1 MDISYTLTY
10 ELKDGDALEFPASA
24 LLKASSTAYVTVEA
38 VFEVDKDTAAAINK
52 VEDLIINVQNQLNN
66 TDGNTSGEKPYD
78 TDDPLVGKPPEAG
91 SDAVTLDEA
100 VKAAQAALAGEE
112 LTIYVELD
120 DFERDAESGEY
131 ITDEYGNLKPLITTI
146 TYIVYDKDEIVKA
159 GQKLQEAID
168 TAKAAEIG
176 AYVSSVITLS
186 SREERDKDWKSVT
199 IVDAGVYKITISGAN
214 GGHAWSQSGKMEFGG
229 KGGYVVAQKQFAAGD
244 VLKIRIGTE
253 GKGMAV
259 LNDKGDDLIRDLS
272 VTMTANQ
279 PGGWPNGGQGGK
291 PTGRSGYVST
301 PGSGGGG
308 ATDVYYAGSRAEGG
322 AALKAPGA
330 KGELGA
336 LTRAGD
342 LRLVAGGG
350 GGAGSIP
357 SIGNTGDA
365 GRSTLP
371 GGNAGSGEND
381 RAAETGAIPARRVG
395 PRTTKEK
402 SYNLGSALKTPY
414 ANITAKD
421 YNRVKSTNTDYWYG
435 EYARNEDVG
444 YDTVPTGQGIAGRD
458 GLLTSGDVAAWEGSG
473 GGGGGY
479 YGGNA
484 IRADI
489 AGASGAGG
497 GGSNYIHSDFTSN
510 NKTNDTSASYGNG
523 SFKIEFI
530 SE

>member
-1 MDISYTLTY
+1 
-10 ELKDGDALEFPASA
+10 
-24 LLKASSTAYVTVEA
+24 
-38 VFEVDKDTAAAINK
+38 
-52 VEDLIINVQNQLNN
+52 
-66 TDGNTSGEKPYD
+66 
-78 TDDPLVGKPPEAG
+78 
-91 SDAVTLDEA
+91 
-100 VKAAQAALAGEE
+100 
-112 LTIYVELD
+112 
-120 DFERDAESGEY
+120 
-131 ITDEYGNLKPLITTI
+131 
-146 TYIVYDKDEIVKA
+146 
-159 GQKLQEAID
+159 
-168 TAKAAEIG
+168 
-176 AYVSSVITLS
+176 
-186 SREERDKDWKSVT
+186 
-199 IVDAGVYKITISGAN
+199 
-214 GGHAWSQSGKMEFGG
+214 MEFGG
-229 KGGYVVAQKQFAAGD
+229 KGGYVVAQKRFEAGD

-253 GKGMAV
+253 GTGMAV
-259 LNDKGDDLIRDLS
+259 LNGNDLVRNINAE
-272 VTMTANQ
+272 MTKSQ

-291 PTGRSGYVST
+291 PVGRDTKTLST

-308 ATDVYYAGSRAEGG
+308 ATDVYYAGSRDESAS
-322 AALKAPGA
+322 AAPLQAPGA

-336 LTRAGD
+336 LPRAGD
-342 LRLVAGGG
+342 QRIVAGGG

-381 RAAETGAIPARRVG
+381 RGAAETGAIPARRVG

-402 SYNLGSALKTPY
+402 SYSLSTALKTPY
-414 ANITAKD
+414 ADITAKSYD
-421 YNRVKSTNTDYWYG
+421 RVKSTNTDYWYG
-435 EYARNEDVG
+435 EYARNEDVE

-458 GLLTSGDVAAWEGSG
+458 GKLTNGDVAAWEGSG

-497 GGSNYIHSDFTSN
+497 GGSNYIHSDFTIN
-510 NKTNDTSASYGNG
+510 DKTNDTSASYGNG